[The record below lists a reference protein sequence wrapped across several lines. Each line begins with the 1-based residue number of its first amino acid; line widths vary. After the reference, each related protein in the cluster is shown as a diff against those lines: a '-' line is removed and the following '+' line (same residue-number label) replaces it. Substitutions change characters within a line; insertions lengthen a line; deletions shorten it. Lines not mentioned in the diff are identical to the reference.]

1 MKKRIVV
8 MLLSFFFSIGGF
20 TAAGQFD
27 LSGMS
32 ADLTDLVVSAKT
44 QTSSSTVSVDDI
56 LQEANRIKNEQHL
69 PIATSQD
76 DDENSWTLAI
86 YMCGSDLERDKAA
99 GTRDLCEMLGA
110 QHKMEGDNR
119 DLDNLNLIVM
129 TGGAGD
135 DLWRPESVETPDV
148 DGFVKPQGTQI
159 WQISGGQM
167 YQLYKFNEYQDMSD
181 GILAKT
187 FFRFAAEY
195 APAEHMMIEYWDHGG
210 GPIKGAEFA
219 LNSDGSDNRYMP
231 LNELSEAVSDVKE
244 YRSENGKN
252 LEIIGFDCCLMSSLE
267 VAYAFRDN
275 YGEYAD
281 YMIASEETEPIDGWD
296 YYWLEIFAE
305 MKEINTPS
313 GEQSEIIGKRIVDL
327 YPGDKIV
334 DKKDHSQLDDV
345 ERAKGIWEGRDPDF
359 TNGTLALIDLR
370 CIDTLMQA
378 MGELGTALNNIYVN
392 KDTKEDEYVKLSKAI
407 TEVKYMSDGRLGQAD
422 IYVLADKLL
431 EKNINDDLNTAATN
445 LKAAVGNG
453 SLPEPKEVEY
463 TVKEKTGEA
472 RTEKGMGG
480 QIGKPGDDSGED
492 GAVLYRGV
500 TYMYAGCAGMAVFCP
515 ANLEVESVYLDA
527 VTARN
532 RTIEEYKGIYNDR
545 YNQLAFAEDPNVK
558 GYVAYVRAM
567 ANLQDETRDFGV
579 RPGYLSADID
589 DASNTIFMKIN
600 GGDASKLT
608 KIYAEMSVLDFDEA
622 YYLGSRTAAYNKTKK
637 RYEVPNQHN
646 WLSIDGVSVTFED
659 HGFGDC
665 ILPVVI
671 EKGNQKGQSSA
682 AKYKEGDVVSK
693 KDVCHLYINP
703 EDGGMGRAKIFKW
716 FDPYLNQHNEVKS
729 DSVKNGLKIRPL
741 RQKLVWDNEKNV
753 YVKGDFIACKEA
765 KIVIEGEATEEWDF
779 TEAYLDNTEMK
790 QASDQSMYLMMYNFK
805 AYDMNTKAYV
815 SNPVYALEMDWSKLK
830 IDPIKTQTCTGKAV
844 KPVPTFSVLG
854 QKGITLKDL
863 RAVSKGIDIKVAYAN
878 NVKAGTARVTV
889 TGTEKSTNKKLYSVT
904 RTFKLVQK
912 ANPLKVK
919 NKTVKVKRSKLKKG
933 SLYIKAS
940 RIKKGNKAK
949 TKITYKLIKAK
960 KVTKTKKLKKLK
972 KKAFTVKSSGKI
984 KVRKGTKKG
993 TYKLTIRATAAKS
1006 IVYKKAKKNFVV
1018 TVKVK

>member
-1 MKKRIVV
+1 
-8 MLLSFFFSIGGF
+8 
-20 TAAGQFD
+20 
-27 LSGMS
+27 
-32 ADLTDLVVSAKT
+32 
-44 QTSSSTVSVDDI
+44 
-56 LQEANRIKNEQHL
+56 
-69 PIATSQD
+69 
-76 DDENSWTLAI
+76 
-86 YMCGSDLERDKAA
+86 
-99 GTRDLCEMLGA
+99 
-110 QHKMEGDNR
+110 
-119 DLDNLNLIVM
+119 
-129 TGGAGD
+129 
-135 DLWRPESVETPDV
+135 
-148 DGFVKPQGTQI
+148 
-159 WQISGGQM
+159 
-167 YQLYKFNEYQDMSD
+167 
-181 GILAKT
+181 
-187 FFRFAAEY
+187 
-195 APAEHMMIEYWDHGG
+195 
-210 GPIKGAEFA
+210 
-219 LNSDGSDNRYMP
+219 
-231 LNELSEAVSDVKE
+231 
-244 YRSENGKN
+244 
-252 LEIIGFDCCLMSSLE
+252 
-267 VAYAFRDN
+267 
-275 YGEYAD
+275 
-281 YMIASEETEPIDGWD
+281 
-296 YYWLEIFAE
+296 
-305 MKEINTPS
+305 
-313 GEQSEIIGKRIVDL
+313 
-327 YPGDKIV
+327 
-334 DKKDHSQLDDV
+334 
-345 ERAKGIWEGRDPDF
+345 
-359 TNGTLALIDLR
+359 
-370 CIDTLMQA
+370 
-378 MGELGTALNNIYVN
+378 
-392 KDTKEDEYVKLSKAI
+392 
-407 TEVKYMSDGRLGQAD
+407 
-422 IYVLADKLL
+422 
-431 EKNINDDLNTAATN
+431 
-445 LKAAVGNG
+445 
-453 SLPEPKEVEY
+453 
-463 TVKEKTGEA
+463 
-472 RTEKGMGG
+472 
-480 QIGKPGDDSGED
+480 
-492 GAVLYRGV
+492 
-500 TYMYAGCAGMAVFCP
+500 MAVFCP

-608 KIYAEMSVLDFDEA
+608 KVYAEMSVLDFDEA
-622 YYLGSRTAAYNKTKK
+622 YYLGSRSAAYNKTKK

-646 WLSIDGVSVTFED
+646 WLSVDGVSVTFED

-671 EKGNQKGQSSA
+671 EKENSSGQSSA

-765 KIVIEGEATEEWDF
+765 KIVIEGEATEEWDM

-790 QASDQSMYLMMYNFK
+790 KPSEQSMYLMMYNFK

-878 NVKAGTARVTV
+878 NVKAGTAKVTV

-919 NKTVKVKRSKLKKG
+919 NKKIKVKRSKLKKR
-933 SLYIKAS
+933 SLFIKAS
-940 RIKKGNKAK
+940 KVKKGNKAK

>member
-20 TAAGQFD
+20 TVAGQFD

-32 ADLTDLVVSAKT
+32 ADLTDSVVSAKT
-44 QTSSSTVSVDDI
+44 QTSSSTVSVADI
-56 LQEANRIKNEQHL
+56 LQEANRIKKEQSL

-135 DLWRPESVETPDV
+135 DLWRPESAETPDV

-181 GILAKT
+181 GTLAKT

-231 LNELSEAVSDVKE
+231 LNDLSEAVSDVKE
-244 YRSENGKN
+244 YRSDNGKN

-267 VAYAFRDN
+267 VAYAFRDK

-281 YMIASEETEPIDGWD
+281 FMIASEETEPIDGWD

-305 MKEINTPS
+305 MKEINTPP

-370 CIDTLMQA
+370 RIDTLMQA

-431 EKNINDDLNTAATN
+431 EKNINDDLNTAAAN

-608 KIYAEMSVLDFDEA
+608 KVYAEMSVLDFDEA
-622 YYLGSRTAAYNKTKK
+622 YYLGSRSAAYNKTKK

-646 WLSIDGVSVTFED
+646 WLSVDGVSVTFED

-671 EKGNQKGQSSA
+671 EKENSSGQSSA

-765 KIVIEGEATEEWDF
+765 KIVIEGEATEEWDM

-790 QASDQSMYLMMYNFK
+790 KPSEQSMYLMMYNFK

-878 NVKAGTARVTV
+878 NVKAGTAKVTV

-919 NKTVKVKRSKLKKG
+919 NKKIKVKRSKLKKR
-933 SLYIKAS
+933 SLFIKAS
-940 RIKKGNKAK
+940 KVKKGNKAK

>member
-20 TAAGQFD
+20 TVAGQFD

-32 ADLTDLVVSAKT
+32 ADLTDSVVSAKT

-56 LQEANRIKNEQHL
+56 LQEANRIKKEQHL

-129 TGGAGD
+129 TGGAGN

-148 DGFVKPQGTQI
+148 AGFVKPQGTQI

-167 YQLYKFNEYQDMSD
+167 HMLYQFDEYQDMSD
-181 GILAKT
+181 GTLAKT

-231 LNELSEAVSDVKE
+231 LNDLSEAVSDVKE
-244 YRSENGKN
+244 YRSDNGKN

-267 VAYAFRDN
+267 VASAFHDRNSDK

-281 YMIASEETEPIDGWD
+281 FMIASEETEPIDGWD

-305 MKEINTPS
+305 MKEINTPP

-370 CIDTLMQA
+370 RIDTLMQA

-431 EKNINDDLNTAATN
+431 EKNINDDLNTAAAN

-463 TVKEKTGEA
+463 TVKEKTGET

-480 QIGKPGDDSGED
+480 QIGAPGED

-671 EKGNQKGQSSA
+671 EKENSSGQSSA
-682 AKYKEGDVVSK
+682 AKYKEGDEISK

-790 QASDQSMYLMMYNFK
+790 KPSEMSMYLMMYNFK

-815 SNPVYALEMDWSKLK
+815 SNPVYALETDWSKLK
-830 IDPIKTQTCTGKAV
+830 IEPIKTQTCTGKAV

>member
-8 MLLSFFFSIGGF
+8 MLLSVFFSIGGF

-32 ADLTDLVVSAKT
+32 ADLTDSVVSAKT

-181 GILAKT
+181 GTLAKT

-231 LNELSEAVSDVKE
+231 LNDLSEAVSDVKE
-244 YRSENGKN
+244 YRSDNGKN

-267 VAYAFRDN
+267 VAYAFRDK

-281 YMIASEETEPIDGWD
+281 FMIASEETEPIDGWD

-305 MKEINTPS
+305 MKEINTPP

-378 MGELGTALNNIYVN
+378 MGELGTALYNIYVN

-463 TVKEKTGEA
+463 TVKEKTGET

-480 QIGKPGDDSGED
+480 QIGAPGED

-646 WLSIDGVSVTFED
+646 WLSVDGVSVTFED

-765 KIVIEGEATEEWDF
+765 KIVIEGEATEEWDM

-815 SNPVYALEMDWSKLK
+815 SNPVYALETDWSKLK
-830 IDPIKTQTCTGKAV
+830 IEPIKTQTCTGKAV

-878 NVKAGTARVTV
+878 NVKAGTARVIV

-993 TYKLTIRATAAKS
+993 TYKLTMRATAAKS

>member
-32 ADLTDLVVSAKT
+32 ADLTDSVVSAKT

-231 LNELSEAVSDVKE
+231 LNDLSEAVSDVKE
-244 YRSENGKN
+244 YRSDNGKN

-267 VAYAFRDN
+267 VAYAFRDK

-281 YMIASEETEPIDGWD
+281 FMIASEETEPIDGWD

-305 MKEINTPS
+305 MKEINTPP

-370 CIDTLMQA
+370 RIDTLMQA

-463 TVKEKTGEA
+463 TVKEKTGET

-480 QIGKPGDDSGED
+480 QIGAPGED
-492 GAVLYRGV
+492 GAVVYRGV

-1018 TVKVK
+1018 TVKVR

>member
-8 MLLSFFFSIGGF
+8 MLLSVFFSIGGF

-32 ADLTDLVVSAKT
+32 ADLTDSVVSAKT

-56 LQEANRIKNEQHL
+56 LQEANRVKYDQRL

-129 TGGAGD
+129 TGGAGN

-148 DGFVKPQGTQI
+148 AGFVKPQGTQI

-181 GILAKT
+181 GTLAKT

-231 LNELSEAVSDVKE
+231 LNDLSEAVSDVKE
-244 YRSENGKN
+244 YRSDNGKN

-267 VAYAFRDN
+267 VAYAFRDK

-281 YMIASEETEPIDGWD
+281 FMIASEETEPIDGWD

-305 MKEINTPS
+305 MKEINTPP

-378 MGELGTALNNIYVN
+378 MGELGTALYNIYVN

-463 TVKEKTGEA
+463 TVKEKTGET

-480 QIGKPGDDSGED
+480 QIGAPGED

-589 DASNTIFMKIN
+589 DANNKIFMKIN

-608 KIYAEMSVLDFDEA
+608 KVYAEMSVLDFDEA

-646 WLSIDGVSVTFED
+646 WLSVDGVSVTFED

-765 KIVIEGEATEEWDF
+765 KIVIEGEATEEWDM

-815 SNPVYALEMDWSKLK
+815 SNPVYALETDWSKLK
-830 IDPIKTQTCTGKAV
+830 IEPIKTQTCTGKAV

-878 NVKAGTARVTV
+878 NVKAGTARVIV